1 MKAIDDILLKA
12 IEEGS
17 LPGASYAI
25 VNESGFI
32 DSNTLGF
39 FRLYPEKEKN
49 RKDVIYDVA
58 SLTKVISTTT
68 MIMKLIEE
76 NKLSLQT
83 RVMDV
88 LERFK
93 HEEITVYHLL
103 THTSGL
109 PADIRRAHTLKSRDE
124 VLDKAYEAQLINA
137 VGSSIVYSDIGF
149 ILLGQMIEKMT
160 RKRLSDYAHEV
171 IFKPLGMID
180 TSYHPDPNRCAPTE
194 LRSDLVYQGY
204 LQGLVHDEKSFA
216 MGGEA
221 GHAGLFTTTH
231 DVGLFMKAILNNT
244 FVLKKETLDELFK
257 VREIRTLDDGSKLA
271 RALGWDKPTGRSSAG
286 AHVEFDQ
293 TIIHTGFTGCNM
305 FIDRIHRIGF
315 VMLSNDVHPTRET
328 KGILKLRHEISNL
341 VMLAQKGNE
350 V

>member
-1 MKAIDDILLKA
+1 MKKVDQILLKA

-17 LPGASYAI
+17 FPGASYAI

-32 DSNTLGF
+32 DSITLGY
-39 FRLYPEKEKN
+39 FRLFPEKETNKQ
-49 RKDVIYDVA
+49 DVIYDVA

-68 MIMKLIEE
+68 MIMRLIEE
-76 NKLSLQT
+76 RQLSLDTKIIQI
-83 RVMDV
+83 

-93 HEEITVYHLL
+93 HEKITIYHLL

-109 PADIRRAHTLKSRDE
+109 PADIRRANTLKSRDE
-124 VLDKAYEAQLINA
+124 VLDKVYEVDVIHP
-137 VGSSIVYSDIGF
+137 VGDTIVYSDIGF
-149 ILLGQMIEKMT
+149 ILLGQIIEKIT
-160 RKRLSDYAHEV
+160 QKRLSDYAHEI
-171 IFKPLGMID
+171 IFSPLKMKD
-180 TSYHPDPNRCAPTE
+180 TSYHPDRKRCAPTE
-194 LRSDLVYQGY
+194 LRNDLVYQGY

-231 DVGLFMKAILNNT
+231 DIGLFMQAILSNQ
-244 FVLKKETLDELFK
+244 FVFKKETLDMLFK
-257 VREIRTLDDGSKLA
+257 VREERMFEDGTHLA

-286 AHVEFDQ
+286 AYVDFDE

-305 FIDRIHRIGF
+305 FIDRKHKIGF

-350 V
+350 L

>member
-1 MKAIDDILLKA
+1 MKEIDDILLKA

-25 VNESGFI
+25 VNESGSI
-32 DSNTLGF
+32 DGNTLGY

-49 RKDVIYDVA
+49 RMDVIYDVA

-68 MIMKLIEE
+68 MVMKLIEE

-83 RVMDV
+83 KVMDV
-88 LERFK
+88 LDRFK
-93 HEEITVYHLL
+93 HEETTIYHLL

-109 PADIRRAHTLKSRDE
+109 PADIRRANTLKSRDE
-124 VLDKAYEAQLINA
+124 VLEKVYEAELINP

-149 ILLGQMIEKMT
+149 ILLGQIIEKIT
-160 RKRLSDYAHEV
+160 QRWLSTYAHDT
-171 IFKPLGMID
+171 IFKPLGMSD
-180 TSYHPDPNRCAPTE
+180 TSYHPEPCRCAPTE
-194 LRSDLVYQGY
+194 LRHDSIYQGY

-231 DVGLFMKAILNNT
+231 DVGLFMQAILKNM

-257 VREIRTLDDGSKLA
+257 VREIRITEDGFTLA

-286 AHVEFDQ
+286 AYVDFDQ

-305 FIDRIHRIGF
+305 FIDRKHHIGF

-328 KGILKLRHEISNL
+328 KGILKLRHEISNC